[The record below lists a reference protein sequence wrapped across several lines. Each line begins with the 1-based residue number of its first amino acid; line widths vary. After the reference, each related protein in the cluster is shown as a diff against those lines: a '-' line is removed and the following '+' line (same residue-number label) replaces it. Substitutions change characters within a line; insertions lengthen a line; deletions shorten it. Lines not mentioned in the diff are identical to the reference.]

1 MKKPTLADYLAAE
14 DGAFERSEWVNGEI
28 YAMGGA
34 SPAHAD
40 IVWRLGAVLGPGRI
54 PKGCRVALGDLR
66 VAIDV
71 TGAYVYPDVVL
82 TCDKPHYIGPK
93 PLSLVNPQLVVE
105 VLSPSTRDYDLGGK
119 ASHYRL
125 LPSLRAYVVVDP
137 ARRAAHVFEREADG
151 SWRLTD
157 VLGGGEARVASM
169 GLVFPLDELFAG
181 LDELPTDD
189 PPPPAR

>member
-34 SPAHAD
+34 SPAHGT
-40 IVWRLGAVLGPGRI
+40 IVANLLAAMVPTARRR
-54 PKGCRVALGDLR
+54 GCYVAGTDQR

-82 TCDKPHYIGPK
+82 TCDKPQYTGPN
-93 PLSLVNPQLVVE
+93 PLSLVNPQLIVE

-137 ARRAAHVFEREADG
+137 VRRAAHVFEREADG

-181 LDELPTDD
+181 LDELPADD